1 MTAMSRSCR
10 CPARP
15 RIALLCLLGAGPGA
29 CADDP
34 VYIQP
39 EAAVEVVPGEGA
51 AAAQLTLPIR
61 LEREAEATERA
72 ARAAELGIEVPYVRR
87 DDLDLSVEWTIK
99 NLDAEP
105 GVARIQLNGANEFFA
120 YVPIAFVVDP
130 EEEETPP
137 PLSGD
142 VPLDIA
148 GSSTRSGVFQED
160 LLAEAS
166 LDLEL
171 ITRGGVSP
179 FTALLVDQETLR
191 QIEADGAVIPSDAF
205 ASLVRFDLTVVAD
218 HHMVLEFAVRV
229 RDHRD
234 PPLLHD
240 DLTSAPPDE
249 LTTFAP
255 ADFAPAAP

>member
-1 MTAMSRSCR
+1 M
-10 CPARP
+10 
-15 RIALLCLLGAGPGA
+15 GGGPSA

-34 VYIQP
+34 VYVQP
-39 EAAVEVVPGEGA
+39 AAGLEVVPGEGGVGEA
-51 AAAQLTLPIR
+51 TAVLTLPVR

-72 ARAAELGIEVPYVRR
+72 DRSAELGIQVPYVRR
-87 DDLDLSVEWTIK
+87 DDLDLSVEWIIK

-105 GVARIQLNGANEFFA
+105 GIARIQLNGANEFFA
-120 YVPIAFVVDP
+120 YVADAFVVDP

-148 GSSTRSGVFQED
+148 GSATRSGVFQED

-171 ITRGGVSP
+171 ITRGAVSP
-179 FTALLVDQETLR
+179 FAALLANQETLR
-191 QIEADGAVIPSDAF
+191 EIEADGAVIPRDAF
-205 ASLVRFDLTVVAD
+205 ASLVRFDLTFLAD
-218 HHMVLEFAVRV
+218 RHMVLEFAVRV
-229 RDHRD
+229 REHRD

-240 DLTSAPPDE
+240 ELTSAPPDE
-249 LTTFAP
+249 LTAFAP